1 MKAGGRLGES
11 SWPRS
16 ESSPGSPGIQ
26 GTGRGEAARLKA
38 AREVW
43 LKVGLA
49 EGLDAP
55 RGWHLC
61 LLGGAGGSWELPF
74 PLCGRGAW
82 SCGQL
87 RQVYNVSFGET
98 LEKKGKFR
106 GNL

>member
-1 MKAGGRLGES
+1 MEAGARLGES

-49 EGLDAP
+49 EGLDVP
-55 RGWHLC
+55 RC
-61 LLGGAGGSWELPF
+61 P
-74 PLCGRGAW
+74 
-82 SCGQL
+82 
-87 RQVYNVSFGET
+87 QVIDSVET
-98 LEKKGKFR
+98 T
-106 GNL
+106 